1 MSLASWVQA
10 LAALGLVL
18 ALAWAAARALRGS
31 RFVSPQGRSQGRR
44 LHLAESLALDPRR
57 RLLLVRCDNREA
69 LLLTGGLNDVMLGW
83 VEAAPSAEA
92 APQAPP
98 TPGPRLMA
106 GLTGLGLTGL
116 GLTVLGLLVLAS
128 PAMAQ
133 SVAIDLGAAGQSGST
148 SRLVQLTA
156 LIGLLSLAPSL
167 LVMVTGFARI
177 TIVLS
182 LLRSAI
188 GAQGVP
194 PNPVLIG
201 LALFLTFFVMQP
213 TFEASW
219 ERGLAPMM
227 EGRITELEGLRLSAE
242 PFRQFMVANVRDADL
257 ALFQDLSQLPP
268 AASAEQ
274 TSWRVLVPAFLV
286 GELKRAFEIGFL
298 LFLPFLVIDMVVAS
312 LLMSLGMMML
322 PPSVVSLPFKL
333 IFFVLV
339 DGWRLVAGS
348 LVQGFAS

>member
-1 MSLASWVQA
+1 MTLASWVQA

-31 RFVSPQGRSQGRR
+31 RFVSPQGRR
-44 LHLAESLALDPRR
+44 LQLSESLALDPRR

-69 LLLTGGLNDVMLGW
+69 LVMTGGSNDVMLGW
-83 VEAAPSAEA
+83 VEPSPAPPQAAP
-92 APQAPP
+92 
-98 TPGPRLMA
+98 LVKA
-106 GLTGLGLTGL
+106 GL
-116 GLTVLGLLVLAS
+116 VALVLAVLFLAG
-128 PAMAQ
+128 PASAQ
-133 SVAIDLGAAGQSGST
+133 SVAIDLGTAGQAGST

-177 TIVLS
+177 AIVLS

-219 ERGLAPMM
+219 QNGLAPMM
-227 EGRITELEGLRLSAE
+227 EGRIAELEGLRLSAE

-257 ALFQDLSQLPP
+257 ALFQDLSQLPQ

-274 TSWRVLVPAFLV
+274 TCWCRPSWSAN
-286 GELKRAFEIGFL
+286 
-298 LFLPFLVIDMVVAS
+298 
-312 LLMSLGMMML
+312 
-322 PPSVVSLPFKL
+322 
-333 IFFVLV
+333 
-339 DGWRLVAGS
+339 
-348 LVQGFAS
+348 

>member
-1 MSLASWVQA
+1 MTLGSWVQA

-31 RFVSPQGRSQGRR
+31 RFVSPQGRR
-44 LHLAESLALDPRR
+44 LHLAESLAVDPRR
-57 RLLLVRCDNREA
+57 RLLLVRCDDREA
-69 LLLTGGLNDVMLGW
+69 LLLTGGGNDVMLGW
-83 VEAAPSAEA
+83 VEPPPPAAPPAT
-92 APQAPP
+92 APLL
-98 TPGPRLMA
+98 RA
-106 GLTGLGLTGL
+106 GLL
-116 GLTVLGLLVLAS
+116 VLGLLLLAA
-128 PAMAQ
+128 PASAQ
-133 SVAIDLGAAGQSGST
+133 SVAIDLGAAGQAGST

-177 TIVLS
+177 AIVLS

-219 ERGLAPMM
+219 QNGLAPMM
-227 EGRITELEGLRLSAE
+227 EGRIAELEGLRLSAE

-257 ALFQDLSQLPP
+257 ALFQDLSQLPQP
-268 AASAEQ
+268 ASAEQ